1 MSEEDP
7 LERYI
12 PTAKRYLNWSLIIA
26 GSILLFSIIVFLW
39 GKLSTLSFFLPS
51 DTQVYSQYG
60 DFIGGLLASIFSFLT
75 FILLLYTYFNQKADS
90 KSNKKLNENSLEL
103 IRKQNFEDTFFQMV
117 QNLNNL
123 ISRTSGKALLHHR
136 GTMSFEFDGAEFFEK
151 SLQDFKMWYRKT
163 TDNHDAP
170 YTKIELIKKLGNEN
184 KEEKILEEFNSYYK
198 SFYSRNNDQ
207 LGHIFRYVHN
217 ILKFSENT
225 LKDTKL
231 HTSVYINILQSQ
243 LSDSILALLFYNSI
257 SEKSQ
262 NSEGEYE
269 FRQRLDKY
277 GFFQNLRKSN
287 VVDDYYL
294 KFFPKTEFK
303 NH

>member
-1 MSEEDP
+1 
-7 LERYI
+7 
-12 PTAKRYLNWSLIIA
+12 
-26 GSILLFSIIVFLW
+26 
-39 GKLSTLSFFLPS
+39 
-51 DTQVYSQYG
+51 
-60 DFIGGLLASIFSFLT
+60 
-75 FILLLYTYFNQKADS
+75 
-90 KSNKKLNENSLEL
+90 
-103 IRKQNFEDTFFQMV
+103 
-117 QNLNNL
+117 
-123 ISRTSGKALLHHR
+123 
-136 GTMSFEFDGAEFFEK
+136 
-151 SLQDFKMWYRKT
+151 
-163 TDNHDAP
+163 
-170 YTKIELIKKLGNEN
+170 
-184 KEEKILEEFNSYYK
+184 
-198 SFYSRNNDQ
+198 
-207 LGHIFRYVHN
+207 
-217 ILKFSENT
+217 
-225 LKDTKL
+225 L